1 MINLNR
7 DSDSAI
13 IVLHE
18 IYGVNQH
25 MKGICQSL
33 SEYNFDVFCP
43 NLLERSDPFDYSDE
57 EAAYRHFM
65 NQVGFDHASAK
76 IKTMVQNVRE
86 NYQRLFIVGFSVGA
100 TVAWMCSEEE
110 NIDGIVGYYGSRIRD
125 YLGMTP
131 QMPVMLFF
139 PEEEKSFNV
148 NRLISALA
156 NNKKIKT
163 HQLVGQHGF
172 SDPYS
177 LKYNEQ
183 SSQTAFREMIKFL
196 KGH

>member
-1 MINLNR
+1 
-7 DSDSAI
+7 
-13 IVLHE
+13 
-18 IYGVNQH
+18 